1 MYDGLIKSKHDFMID
16 NPIFLDR
23 IRFEH
28 FYNGVLTFDIHHCPY
43 DCIFCFSKKWRYKFD
58 EKREDQTEKI
68 YEIALSN
75 IVLADKK
82 VKLKKENRDSNFI
95 DFDFGPNEKHNNLI
109 FRNKIGECVI
119 STNPEELVEKIESIF
134 IKLDDNLELIRFS
147 GGELTHEVFIDLLND
162 FLEIFYKNENLKK
175 VKFLVETTGFGFN
188 IDFNERFLKNL
199 ENFKDTSRLH
209 VRISLKNPVSEF
221 YEVLTK
227 KGKDFNLENAINLG
241 IFCFNKGIDFHYCVI
256 ANYLSVYDLQVL
268 KEKLLEK
275 LSDTKSKDIE
285 KDFFD
290 IFNNIE
296 FERLFYYETLFK
308 EYIIA
313 DKLLEYQNFSE
324 EHFNFPLKD
333 KTWSKN
339 YEIMDFIYKG
349 KNFTNTHKAY
359 YDKFHERTIPR
370 FQKEDG
376 TPFRLD
382 IKQYKLLENRYKE
395 HFLEGCKPKKN
406 LNFLNPRKKKV
417 FIGYQ
422 GIQEFWELFFHNRYL
437 LYHNR
442 NEKLSKK
449 IEFNDISI
457 LNKLPL
463 YPGIFYIFDFWH
475 QAHPNYFIHTLYAER
490 ELLKINIT
498 EKNEKKEYYIF
509 SINCSPWSHAHTD
522 ISRSIPFFIEN
533 TEINKPIID
542 KIKVKEVIDVG
553 TLIVS
558 ISDIRNY
565 VVKYK
570 DFSIN
575 VPFYILK
582 YIGVENIKEENSP
595 FLGSIAALYN
605 KPTKD
610 SKEFIYLNYFF
621 WTGIEKDENKEN
633 YSIFKAIDYLERFQK
648 LEDNDSDLTFFQIY
662 CFEPKTFLLEKLVNK
677 ENVTF
682 IDLFKNLDLRE
693 ENADE
698 FIKKLSKKTDAILK
712 IYKGST
718 N

>member
-1 MYDGLIKSKHDFMID
+1 MID
-16 NPIFLDR
+16 NHIILDR

-28 FYNGVLTFDIHHCPY
+28 FYNGVLTFDIHHCFY

-58 EKREDQTEKI
+58 EKRELQTEKI
-68 YEIALSN
+68 HEIPLSN
-75 IVLADKK
+75 IELIDKRI
-82 VKLKKENRDSNFI
+82 KLKKVNKDKQFI

-119 STNPEELVEKIESIF
+119 STNPEELVKKIESLF
-134 IKLDDNLELIRFS
+134 IKLDENLNLIRFS
-147 GGELTHEVFIDLLND
+147 GGELTHEDFIDLLND
-162 FLEIFYKNENLKK
+162 FLEIFYKNDNLKD
-175 VKFLVETTGFGFN
+175 VKFLVETSGYRFN
-188 IDFNERFLKNL
+188 INSNERFLNNL
-199 ENFKDTSRLH
+199 KKFKDNHRLH

-227 KGKDFNLENAINLG
+227 RWKDFNLENAINLG
-241 IFCFNKGIDFHYCVI
+241 IFCFDNGIDFHYCVV
-256 ANYLSVYDLQVL
+256 ANYLSVYDLHVL

-275 LSDTKSKDIE
+275 LKTTKSKDIE

-308 EYIIA
+308 EYLIA
-313 DKLLEYQNFSE
+313 DKLLEHQNFSE
-324 EHFNFPLKD
+324 EHFNFLLKD

-339 YEIMDFIYKG
+339 YEIMDFIYRG
-349 KNFTNTHKAY
+349 KNFTNTHEAY

-406 LNFLNPRKKKV
+406 LGFLNPRKKKV

-422 GIQEFWELFFHNRYL
+422 GIQEFWELFFHSRYL
-437 LYHNR
+437 LYHNK

-475 QAHPNYFIHTLYAER
+475 QAHPNYFIHILYAER
-490 ELLKINIT
+490 EYFKIVIT
-498 EKNEKKEYYIF
+498 ENNEIKEFYIF

-575 VPFYILK
+575 VPFYILEYNK
-582 YIGVENIKEENSP
+582 AENINEDNSP
-595 FLGSIAALYN
+595 FLGSIAALYKEPSKN
-605 KPTKD
+605 

-621 WTGIEKDENKEN
+621 WTGIEKDETKEN
-633 YSIFKAIDYLERFQK
+633 YSIIKAFDYLERFQK
-648 LEDNDSDLTFFQIY
+648 LEDKESNLTLFEIY
-662 CFEPKTFLLEKLVNK
+662 CFEPKMFLLEELVNK
-677 ENVTF
+677 DNVTF
-682 IDLFKNLDLRE
+682 RDELNKLNLE
-693 ENADE
+693 EDNPDD
-698 FIKKLSKKTDAILK
+698 FIEKLSKKTDTILK
-712 IYKGST
+712 IYKRST
-718 N
+718 D